1 MNNGPS
7 TSSGPPGNENLSEIV
22 RASLAQTVRT
32 NRKSREEIALGLSAR
47 LGASITKTM
56 LDAWTAESRPGHRF
70 PLEYLPAWIRETGD
84 YSLLKIICEELGL
97 AVPEPGQTDMI
108 AFARARLEADLAG
121 AEAAGLKAK
130 ILGHRS
136 TEAQR

>member
-1 MNNGPS
+1 MAVNQG
-7 TSSGPPGNENLSEIV
+7 GNENLAEIV

-47 LGASITKTM
+47 LGASITKHH

-84 YSLLKIICEELGL
+84 YSLLKIVCEELGL
-97 AVPEPGQTDMI
+97 AVPEPGQTDLI
-108 AFARARLEADLAG
+108 DFGRARLEAELAAAY
-121 AEAAGLKAK
+121 AEGLKAK
-130 ILGHRS
+130 IVKGHRG